1 VISFTFHELIRTSVS
16 RDGSVVAI
24 TATDDCI
31 NFTFCA
37 LSNTRLRATIHQPGT
52 GPRTEPEGAILSP
65 NGQYAFLSQ
74 SGLFAKAR
82 ILNLATGAST
92 PPFDRRLAGNR
103 NVTRQIAN
111 NGTAIQTDGLRLW
124 PSGELRPL
132 PVEGC
137 VAINAAAT
145 RAYCEDFPRLNLL
158 DIATGR
164 LTPIFTAQQGTVL
177 LSFDISESGDHV
189 AFLDAAGLWLIRSD
203 GTALRRLADA
213 DTGVSEFVL
222 SADGNVVFASTT
234 DSRLLRI
241 DIGAGSTVEL
251 VPSTP
256 AIRLPDSGEL
266 VKGSAYEYRSE
277 SIPEILQVRLPG
289 IVAPAFHSG
298 PEVVAFHVP
307 FDAPTANG
315 WPELVR
321 ASQPSGPFISSVL
334 PGPVN
339 IVDFGPFWYTQGGPP
354 GSFSFAIA
362 ALHQDFR
369 GPVSMADPSV
379 PGEIVHVYG
388 GGFGPVALTPSSGQ
402 PAPESPLSRAT
413 QQPLECTLASGAPLE
428 IGCADILYAGLAP
441 GWIGLYQLDV
451 RLPDIPAPLI
461 PDRFP
466 ALRCGIPNST
476 AAAGYLPY
484 QAR

>member
-1 VISFTFHELIRTSVS
+1 MGCRTCCLGGPDLRLPTPRTARSETQLPTRQCYFIHLPRAYPHQRLS
-16 RDGSVVAI
+16 RRVRRRNHGHR
-24 TATDDCI
+24 
-31 NFTFCA
+31 
-37 LSNTRLRATIHQPGT
+37 RLHKLYVLRPFEHSPPRHDPSAQPGA
-52 GPRTEPEGAILSP
+52 RTEPEWAILSP

-74 SGLFAKAR
+74 SGLLPKAR

-92 PPFDRRLAGNR
+92 PPFDRRFAGNR
-103 NVTRQIAN
+103 NVSLQIAN

-137 VAINAAAT
+137 AAINAAAT
-145 RAYCEDFPRLNLL
+145 RAYCEAFPRLNLL

-164 LTPIFTAQQGTVL
+164 LTPIFTVQQGTVFF
-177 LSFDISESGDHV
+177 SFDISESGDQV

-241 DIGAGSTVEL
+241 DIGGRSTAEL
-251 VPSTP
+251 VPPTP
-256 AIRLPDSGEL
+256 AIRLQPGSGEL
-266 VKGSAYEYRSE
+266 VKGSVYEYRSA
-277 SIPEILQVRLPG
+277 SIPEIVQVRLPG
-289 IVAPAFHSG
+289 VVAPAFHAG
-298 PEVVAFHVP
+298 PEVIAFQVP

-315 WPELVR
+315 WPELVL
-321 ASQPSGPFISSVL
+321 ASQPSGPFVSSVL

-339 IVDFGPFWYTQGGPP
+339 IVDVGPFWYTQGGPP
-354 GSFSFAIA
+354 GSFFLAIA

-369 GPVSMADPSV
+369 GPVTLADPSV

-388 GGFGPVALTPSSGQ
+388 GGFGPVAPTPRSGQ

-413 QQPLECTLASGAPLE
+413 QQPLECTLASGAPPRNRHR
-428 IGCADILYAGLAP
+428 GHPVRRP
-441 GWIGLYQLDV
+441 GSRLD
-451 RLPDIPAPLI
+451 RALP
-461 PDRFP
+461 
-466 ALRCGIPNST
+466 T
-476 AAAGYLPY
+476 
-484 QAR
+484 